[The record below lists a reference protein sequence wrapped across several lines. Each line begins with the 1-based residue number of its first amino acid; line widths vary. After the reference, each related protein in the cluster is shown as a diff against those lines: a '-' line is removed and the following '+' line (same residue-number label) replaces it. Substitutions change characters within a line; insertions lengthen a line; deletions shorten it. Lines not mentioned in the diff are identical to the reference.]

1 MATQRI
7 AATNVFRH
15 GHRLIVPPS
24 SDSQS
29 QDECSL
35 QNNRVVINFS
45 NAKFPNTCL
54 GGNPTII
61 KNPTFYVGDILKGV
75 GVSNGVFNAPQI
87 FGLFGT
93 KKALDEEI
101 KGSTIKSIGCN
112 SVPTTED
119 CGSKST
125 KDVSCQTKDTEKVLT
140 NEDFNI
146 SDITKYK
153 DIEDGKED
161 DVNDKAVELFN
172 KEHHY
177 EAVQIFY
184 AASRRG
190 NNNALYNLAQC
201 LFEGKGI
208 PENKEKAV
216 EIWEKLSQRNHPD
229 SCYQLAVCLI
239 NGIGITQNRNR
250 GIEEMEKA
258 SSLKHPEATYFL
270 AVKNMK
276 SPDFDEEL
284 LKCQMSL
291 LIAASPKYE
300 NKFKQFL
307 GYKDFPER
315 VGIVVRQILS
325 NIDREY
331 NRCFQSLFIKFPF

>member
-1 MATQRI
+1 MAAQRI

-15 GHRLIVPPS
+15 GHRLIIPS
-24 SDSQS
+24 STDLQS
-29 QDECSL
+29 QDETSFQ
-35 QNNRVVINFS
+35 QNKVVINIPSTKISTACF
-45 NAKFPNTCL
+45 F
-54 GGNPTII
+54 GNQTII
-61 KNPTFYVGDILKGV
+61 KNPTLYLGDILKGI
-75 GVSNGVFNAPQI
+75 GISNTLFATPQTL
-87 FGLFGT
+87 G
-93 KKALDEEI
+93 I
-101 KGSTIKSIGCN
+101 KNNNDVTIKDIPTESGGCN
-112 SVPTTED
+112 ILKPVEENTTIN
-119 CGSKST
+119 SSY
-125 KDVSCQTKDTEKVLT
+125 QTKTSQKTLSI
-140 NEDFNI
+140 EDFNI
-146 SDITKYK
+146 FDVSMYR
-153 DIEDGKED
+153 DIENGKEGE
-161 DVNDKAVELFN
+161 VNDKAIDLYNN
-172 KEHHY
+172 KQHF
-177 EAVQIFY
+177 EAVKLFF
-184 AASRRG
+184 AASQKG
-190 NNNALYNLAQC
+190 NHNALYNLAQC

-216 EIWEKLSQRNHPD
+216 LIWRDLSKKNHAD

-239 NGIGITQNRNR
+239 NGIGIEQNREK

-284 LKCQMSL
+284 LKCQMSI

-315 VGIVVRQILS
+315 VSVVVRQIIS